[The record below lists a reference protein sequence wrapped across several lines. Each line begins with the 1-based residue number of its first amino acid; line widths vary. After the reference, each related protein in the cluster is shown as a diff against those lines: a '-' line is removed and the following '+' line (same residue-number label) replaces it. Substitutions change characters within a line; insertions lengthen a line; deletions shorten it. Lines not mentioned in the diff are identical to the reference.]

1 MTGFDGTS
9 DEFLK
14 DIEQE
19 KLKLIDLVAQ
29 GEIALDGVMS
39 PLTKE
44 LMQKLGAQGVDMT
57 SWWAMTSRIGIVH
70 HVVGIRVILFA

>member
-44 LMQKLGAQGVDMT
+44 LMQKLGAQGVDL
-57 SWWAMTSRIGIVH
+57 SLIHI
-70 HVVGIRVILFA
+70 